1 MSESTARTEVTAEPT
16 TAPTEVTA
24 AELGLKRPLDES
36 SETND
41 AEIKKIKSEEN
52 DSLFVKLRG
61 LPFQVQLPNESS
73 ESVTLTGFRQ
83 SRLIHLM

>member
-1 MSESTARTEVTAEPT
+1 MSESTARTEVTAELT

-41 AEIKKIKSEEN
+41 AEIKKIKAEEN

-61 LPFQVQLPNESS
+61 LPFQVQLPNETS
-73 ESVTLTGFRQ
+73 ESVTLICFRQ